1 MKAIINFS
9 ELVSYV
15 KKNFNIEVG
24 LKSVDQ
30 NSIMVS
36 YDPGMFAPTIN
47 IQVNVDSMED
57 GTICL
62 SYECAKVL
70 SLVISG
76 ALNYLRDK
84 LPHEIEFD
92 TSKQTVTVYLKRFK
106 ELQEV
111 LQYLTL
117 SDISFG
123 DRTIELTV
131 KLK

>member
-1 MKAIINFS
+1 
-9 ELVSYV
+9 
-15 KKNFNIEVG
+15 
-24 LKSVDQ
+24 
-30 NSIMVS
+30 MVS

-84 LPHEIEFD
+84 L
-92 TSKQTVTVYLKRFK
+92 KRPMGK
-106 ELQEV
+106 
-111 LQYLTL
+111 
-117 SDISFG
+117 DFG
-123 DRTIELTV
+123 MQDYID
-131 KLK
+131 